1 MYRILLTIFIISM
14 KSFSYADN
22 VSLKGT
28 IIGGACNTV
37 RISFPFIGDD
47 GKYAV
52 HEDTVGVVEGRFVY
66 TTVINGLTLANLWYD
81 DKQYPIILFLE
92 KGETSV
98 EIDLHYPYRYTQSGL
113 SFDEE
118 IAVFREYM
126 QADDS
131 LNIDILE
138 RYNSSLSSLNNK
150 YNKMHIDKIEWDV
163 KRNTILEDC
172 ERLLNSKTGHL
183 LDFCK
188 THESFKITAGLLYEY
203 LDYVPSMYEKVDS
216 MLFYISNQVNND
228 NMMRILKSKIKQ
240 SAIIYKCKESPI
252 GAIAPDFKGTTH
264 DRRKVSLHDFHGQYV
279 LLHIGLDDILNNF
292 SNSIIS
298 ELRNIN
304 MKKNSLDLEIISINR
319 YTLSSDKELRKEKI
333 NWIIIDDDQINRK
346 TIREVT
352 PVSDMYPIRSLP
364 QFFLIDRE
372 GIIIYEWNGLY
383 NYPTLGKIQEL
394 VDQSVS

>member
-28 IIGGACNTV
+28 IIGGVCNTV

-81 DKQYPIILFLE
+81 DKQYPIILFLG

-98 EIDLHYPYRYTQSGL
+98 EIDLRYPYRYTQSGL

-319 YTLSSDKELRKEKI
+319 YSLSSDKELRKEKI

-346 TIREVT
+346 TMREVT

-364 QFFLIDRE
+364 QFFLIDRK

>member
-1 MYRILLTIFIISM
+1 MYRILLTLLFIGIESI
-14 KSFSYADN
+14 SYADN
-22 VSLKGT
+22 TCLRGK
-28 IIGGACNTV
+28 IMGGECNNV
-37 RISFPFIGDD
+37 VISFPVSEDNEKHTVHKDSIGIVD
-47 GKYAV
+47 GHFTYN
-52 HEDTVGVVEGRFVY
+52 VE
-66 TTVINGLTLANLWYD
+66 TNGLTIADLWYD
-81 DKQYPIILFLE
+81 DNEYPIILFLE
-92 KGETSV
+92 KGEISV
-98 EIDLHYPYRYTQSGL
+98 KIDLRTPHRYTQSG
-113 SFDEE
+113 SSVDKE
-118 IAVFREYM
+118 ISVFREYM
-126 QADDS
+126 QAIDS
-131 LNIDILE
+131 MNVDALKRYYSTLNV
-138 RYNSSLSSLNNK
+138 LNNEYK
-150 YNKMHIDKIEWDV
+150 EMHIDKIEWDV

-319 YTLSSDKELRKEKI
+319 YSLSSDKELRKEKI

-346 TIREVT
+346 TMREVT

-364 QFFLIDRE
+364 QFFLIDRK

>member
-1 MYRILLTIFIISM
+1 M

-28 IIGGACNTV
+28 IIGGVCNTV

-81 DKQYPIILFLE
+81 DKQYPIILFLG

-98 EIDLHYPYRYTQSGL
+98 EIDLRYPYRYTQSGL

-319 YTLSSDKELRKEKI
+319 YSLSSDKELRKEKI

-346 TIREVT
+346 TMREVT

-364 QFFLIDRE
+364 QFFLIDRK